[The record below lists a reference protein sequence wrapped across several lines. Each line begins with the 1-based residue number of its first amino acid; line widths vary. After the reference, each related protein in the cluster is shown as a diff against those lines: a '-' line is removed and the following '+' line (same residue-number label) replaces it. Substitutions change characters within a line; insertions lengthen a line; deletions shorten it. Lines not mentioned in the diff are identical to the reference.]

1 MKTFFTADLHFGCDH
16 LRKHTRSE
24 YRTIEDH
31 DEAIL
36 QNLNEVVMRRD
47 RLVIL
52 GDFCFTKPGRY
63 RPRIKC
69 AHIFF
74 ILGNHDKPLQTRNVF
89 GGNVWDTKVISLERG
104 HVFCSHYP
112 HCYWPQSH
120 YGFHHAYGHLHW
132 NAEHEERMNL
142 AFPERRSMDVGL
154 DNAKRILG
162 EHKPFS
168 EDLFFDLLSPFKGHG
183 LVERHKSSGSSA

>member
-16 LRKHTRSE
+16 LREHTRAE

-52 GDFCFTKPGRY
+52 GDFCLEKPGRY

-74 ILGNHDKPLQTRNVF
+74 ILGNHDKPQKTRNVF
-89 GGNVWDTKVISLERG
+89 GGNVWEGRTVKCDRG
-104 HVFCSHYP
+104 NVFCSHYP
-112 HCYWPQSH
+112 HAYWDDSH
-120 YGFHHAYGHLHW
+120 YGVCHAYGHLHY
-132 NAEHEERMNL
+132 NQDHEDRMDL
-142 AFPERRSMDVGL
+142 AFPERRSMDVGI

-162 EHKPFS
+162 EHRAFT
-168 EDLFFDLLSPFKGHG
+168 EDEFFDRTLCFKGHG
-183 LVERHKSSGSSA
+183 LVERR